1 MFNCDLE
8 VFLLLRSR
16 DLQVSDICT
25 SCGDS
30 YYYWLELITIIRT
43 QSLLELSDCS
53 HLKQLNPLWVAPVN
67 HGCSDYL
74 SLTTAR
80 LKKTKIRLS
89 GSFLNC
95 PISLVSDC
103 VKSGGWFWSKSET
116 MTSSGSFYRI
126 SRPINML
133 NYNPKLKHHKTQQNL
148 FVCKA
153 ILTRSTSVPGP
164 HKDTQTVYDG
174 GVRGGSPS
182 SLGVAVSSL
191 GSRLSFRLTV
201 LSEGGGVD
209 SE

>member
-80 LKKTKIRLS
+80 LKKTEIRLS

-103 VKSGGWFWSKSET
+103 VKSGGLFWSKSET

-133 NYNPKLKHHKTQQNL
+133 NYNLKLNWSIIKPNRISSFAK
-148 FVCKA
+148 
-153 ILTRSTSVPGP
+153 
-164 HKDTQTVYDG
+164 
-174 GVRGGSPS
+174 PS
-182 SLGVAVSSL
+182 SLGAQVCLVPTKTHKQSTMA
-191 GSRLSFRLTV
+191 G
-201 LSEGGGVD
+201 SEGAAPRRWA
-209 SE
+209 